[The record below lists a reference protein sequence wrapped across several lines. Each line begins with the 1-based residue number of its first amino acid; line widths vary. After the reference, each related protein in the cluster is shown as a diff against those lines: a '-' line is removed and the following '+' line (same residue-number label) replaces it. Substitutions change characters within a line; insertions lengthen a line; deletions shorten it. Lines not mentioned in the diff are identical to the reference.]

1 MTIMKRITFSVM
13 MALASM
19 VANAQE
25 AAATWTAT
33 LNTTELVKDL
43 QRGAP
48 MTIDNEGNAIVTG
61 TYTKEVEFASSYLEP
76 IATSAFVA
84 KYDKAG
90 SKKWAAG
97 LKGAATVKAV
107 ANDAEGNIYVAGNFA
122 DIVQILD
129 GTGEQKATINGKE
142 GVTSQVSAF
151 IVKYSKDGGYVASK
165 VIIPERARNDEGYDP
180 DPNFIPNKLLA
191 SNGKVYLAA
200 SYQGNSKIND
210 LTLEGK
216 YQSLWGLYLYDVPT
230 LAVVSLSADFAQAE
244 LVAQMAATDNE
255 TELGYRAEDVNFTTD
270 GSKVYVAFVAY
281 GDDLT
286 LKSANGSKQITDLLN
301 GVIDGDTKYEH
312 AFVLATIEN
321 GNIAATQTY
330 HSKIDENIRAA
341 KFNTIDEMA
350 FKNGNLYL
358 AGTFNETFPFD
369 NSKAYKG
376 GCDTYIACLKAS
388 DLSKNWALTSGYDE
402 GDVMKKAEVVTGMAV
417 FDDEVHLTGWAE
429 ATSGHVVETPLNFF
443 ADNDVV
449 PSSMRLVEGA
459 KALFATSVANNG
471 NYTIAQSDN
480 KAEENATE
488 GVYTYKFYDDDD
500 NGETGVSSVL
510 ADDNTIGWDGN
521 TVTLAKA
528 ADVELFSA
536 NGTLVLAAK
545 NTTKLSLANVAHG
558 VYMVKAGKKTAKIVF

>member
-1 MTIMKRITFSVM
+1 M

-25 AAATWTAT
+25 TLATWTAT
-33 LNTTELVKDL
+33 LNTTEKVSDL

-61 TYTKEVEFASSYLEP
+61 TYTKDVAFASSNLEP

-129 GTGEQKATINGKE
+129 GTGEQKETINGKE
-142 GVTSQVSAF
+142 GVTRQVSAF
-151 IVKYSKDGGYVASK
+151 IVKYSKDGDYVASK
-165 VIIPERARNDEGYDP
+165 VIIPEQVRNDEGYGDP
-180 DPNFIPNKLLA
+180 DPEFIPYKLIA

-200 SYQGNSKIND
+200 SFQGNSKIND
-210 LTLEGK
+210 LTLVGQ
-216 YQSLWGLYLYDVPT
+216 YGSMFGIYTWDVPT

-244 LVAQMAATDNE
+244 LVSQMAATDND
-255 TELGYRAEDVNFTTD
+255 TEVGYGAEDVNFTTD

-281 GDDLT
+281 GDNLT

-301 GVIDGDTKYEH
+301 GVIGEETKYER
-312 AFVLATIEN
+312 AFIVATIEN
-321 GNIAATQTY
+321 GDIAAMQTY
-330 HSKIDENIRAA
+330 HSKIDENIRIA
-341 KFNTIDEMA
+341 KFNTVDEMA

-388 DLSKNWALTSGYDE
+388 DLSKKWALTSGYNE
-402 GDVMKKAEVVTGMAV
+402 GDVKKMAEVVTGMAV
-417 FDDEVHLTGWAE
+417 FDDEVQLAGWAE

-449 PSSMRLVEGA
+449 PSSMRLVEGT

-488 GVYTYKFYDDDD
+488 GGVYTYKFYDDDD

-545 NTTKLSLANVAHG
+545 NTTKLSLANVARG
-558 VYMVKAGKKTAKIVF
+558 VYMVKAGNKTAKIVF

>member
-1 MTIMKRITFSVM
+1 MKRITFSVM

-25 AAATWTAT
+25 TLATWTAI
-33 LNTTELVKDL
+33 LNTTEKVSDL

-61 TYTKEVEFASSYLEP
+61 TYTKDVAFASSYLEP

-90 SKKWAAG
+90 DKKWAAG

-142 GVTSQVSAF
+142 GVTRQVSAF
-151 IVKYSKDGGYVASK
+151 IVKYSKDGDYVASK
-165 VIIPERARNDEGYDP
+165 VIIPEQVRNDEGYDDP
-180 DPNFIPNKLLA
+180 DPEFIPYKLIA

-200 SYQGNSKIND
+200 SFQGNSKIND

-255 TELGYRAEDVNFTTD
+255 TELGYGAEDVNFTTD

-312 AFVLATIEN
+312 AFIVAAIEN
-321 GNIAATQTY
+321 GDIAAMKTY
-330 HSKIDENIRAA
+330 HSKIDENIRIA
-341 KFNTIDEMA
+341 KFNTVDEMA

-369 NSKAYKG
+369 HSKAYEG
-376 GCDTYIACLKAS
+376 GCDTYIACLKGN
-388 DLSKNWALTSGYDE
+388 LSKNWALTSGYNE

-417 FDDEVHLTGWAE
+417 FDDEVQLTGWAE
-429 ATSGHVVETPLNFF
+429 ATSGHVVEPPLNFF

-449 PSSMRLVEGA
+449 PLSMRLVEGT

-480 KAEENATE
+480 KAEENAAE

-545 NTTKLSLANVAHG
+545 NTTKLSLVNVARG
-558 VYMVKAGKKTAKIVF
+558 VYMVKAGNKTAKIVY

>member
-1 MTIMKRITFSVM
+1 MKRITFSVM

-25 AAATWTAT
+25 GAATWTAT
-33 LNTTELVKDL
+33 LNTTEKVADL

-48 MTIDNEGNAIVTG
+48 MAIDNEGNAIVTG
-61 TYTKEVEFASSYLEP
+61 TYTKEVDFASSYLEP

-90 SKKWAAG
+90 NKKWAAG

-122 DIVQILD
+122 DIVEILD

-142 GVTSQVSAF
+142 GVTSQISAF
-151 IVKYSKDGGYVASK
+151 IVKYSKDGDYVASK
-165 VIIPERARNDEGYDP
+165 VIIPEQARNDESYGDP
-180 DPNFIPNKLLA
+180 APEFIPNKLLA

-200 SYQGNSKIND
+200 SFQGNSKIND
-210 LTLEGK
+210 LTLVGQ
-216 YQSLWGLYLYDVPT
+216 YGSMSGIYTWDVPT
-230 LAVVSLSADFAQAE
+230 LSVVSLSADFAQAE

-281 GDDLT
+281 GDNLT
-286 LKSANGSKQITDLLN
+286 LKSANGSKQITDLLKS
-301 GVIDGDTKYEH
+301 VIDGDTKYES
-312 AFVLATIEN
+312 AFIVATIEN
-321 GNIAATQTY
+321 GNIAAMQTY
-330 HSKIDENIRAA
+330 HSKIDENIRSA
-341 KFNTIDEMA
+341 KFNTVDEMA

-369 NSKAYKG
+369 NSKAYEG
-376 GCDTYIACLKAS
+376 GCDTYVACLKAS
-388 DLSKNWALTSGYDE
+388 DLSKNWAVTSGYNE
-402 GDVMKKAEVVTGMAV
+402 GDVKKKAEVVTGMAV

-429 ATSGHVVETPLNFF
+429 ATKGHVVETPLNFF

-459 KALFATSVANNG
+459 NALFATSVANNG
-471 NYTIAQSDN
+471 GYTIAQSDN

-500 NGETGVSSVL
+500 NGETGVDNVL

-545 NTTKLSLANVAHG
+545 NTTKLSLANVARG

>member
-1 MTIMKRITFSVM
+1 M

-25 AAATWTAT
+25 TLATWTAT
-33 LNTTELVKDL
+33 LNTTEKVSDL

-61 TYTKEVEFASSYLEP
+61 TYTKDVEFASSYLEP

-122 DIVQILD
+122 DIVEILD

-142 GVTSQVSAF
+142 GVTRQVSAF
-151 IVKYSKDGGYVASK
+151 IVKYSKDGDYVASK
-165 VIIPERARNDEGYDP
+165 VIIPEQARNDEGYGDP
-180 DPNFIPNKLLA
+180 DPEFIPYKLIA

-200 SYQGNSKIND
+200 SFQGNSKIND

-255 TELGYRAEDVNFTTD
+255 TELGYGAEDVNFTTD

-312 AFVLATIEN
+312 AFIVAAIEN
-321 GNIAATQTY
+321 GDIAAMQTY
-330 HSKIDENIRAA
+330 HSKIDENILTA
-341 KFNTIDEMA
+341 KFNTVDEMA

-369 NSKAYKG
+369 HSKAYEG

-388 DLSKNWALTSGYDE
+388 DLSKNWAVTSGYNE

-417 FDDEVHLTGWAE
+417 FDDEVQLAGWAE

-449 PSSMRLVEGA
+449 PSSMRLVEGT

-488 GVYTYKFYDDDD
+488 GGVYTYKFYDDDD

-545 NTTKLSLANVAHG
+545 NTTKLSLANVARG
-558 VYMVKAGKKTAKIVF
+558 VYMVKAGNKTAKIVF

>member
-1 MTIMKRITFSVM
+1 MKRITFSVM

-25 AAATWTAT
+25 TLATWTAT
-33 LNTTELVKDL
+33 LNTTEKVSDL

-61 TYTKEVEFASSYLEP
+61 TYTKDVAFASSYLEP

-107 ANDAEGNIYVAGNFA
+107 ANDAGGNIYVAGNFA

-142 GVTSQVSAF
+142 GVTRQVSAF
-151 IVKYSKDGGYVASK
+151 IVKYSKDGDYVASK
-165 VIIPERARNDEGYDP
+165 VIIPEQARNDEGYGDP
-180 DPNFIPNKLLA
+180 DPEFIPYKLIA

-200 SYQGNSKIND
+200 SFQGNSKIND
-210 LTLEGK
+210 LTLVGQ
-216 YQSLWGLYLYDVPT
+216 YGSMPGIYTWDVPT

-244 LVAQMAATDNE
+244 LVSQMAATDNE
-255 TELGYRAEDVNFTTD
+255 TEVGYGAEDVNFTTD

-286 LKSANGSKQITDLLN
+286 LKSANGSKQITNLLN

-312 AFVLATIEN
+312 AFIVAAIEN
-321 GNIAATQTY
+321 GDIAAMQIY
-330 HSKIDENIRAA
+330 HSKIDENIRTA
-341 KFNTIDEMA
+341 KFNTVDEMA

-369 NSKAYKG
+369 HSKAYEG

-388 DLSKNWALTSGYDE
+388 DLSKNWALTSGYNE

-417 FDDEVHLTGWAE
+417 FDDEVQLAGWAE
-429 ATSGHVVETPLNFF
+429 ATNGHVVETPLNFF

-449 PSSMRLVEGA
+449 PSSMRLVEGT

-521 TVTLAKA
+521 TGTLAKA

-545 NTTKLSLANVAHG
+545 NTTKLSLANVARG
-558 VYMVKAGKKTAKIVF
+558 VYMVKAGNKTAKIVF

>member
-1 MTIMKRITFSVM
+1 MKRITFSVM

-25 AAATWTAT
+25 TLATWTVT
-33 LNTTELVKDL
+33 LNTTETVSDL

-61 TYTKEVEFASSYLEP
+61 TYTKDVAFASSYLEP

-90 SKKWAAG
+90 SNKWAAG

-142 GVTSQVSAF
+142 GVTRQVSAF
-151 IVKYSKDGGYVASK
+151 IVKYSKDGDYVASK
-165 VIIPERARNDEGYDP
+165 VIIPEQVRNDEGYGEP
-180 DPNFIPNKLLA
+180 DPEFIPYKLIA

-200 SYQGNSKIND
+200 SFQGNSKIKD

-255 TELGYRAEDVNFTTD
+255 TELGYGAEDVNFTTD

-312 AFVLATIEN
+312 AFIVAAIEN
-321 GNIAATQTY
+321 GDIAAMQTY
-330 HSKIDENIRAA
+330 HSKIDENIRIA
-341 KFNTIDEMA
+341 KFNTVDEMA

-388 DLSKNWALTSGYDE
+388 DLSKKWALTSGYNE

-417 FDDEVHLTGWAE
+417 FDDEVQLAGWAE

-449 PSSMRLVEGA
+449 PSSMRLVEGT

-488 GVYTYKFYDDDD
+488 GGVYTYKFYDDDD

-545 NTTKLSLANVAHG
+545 NTTKLSLANVARG
-558 VYMVKAGKKTAKIVF
+558 VYMVKAGNKTAKIVF

>member
-1 MTIMKRITFSVM
+1 MKRITFSVM

-25 AAATWTAT
+25 GAATWTAT
-33 LNTTELVKDL
+33 LNTTEQVADL

-61 TYTKEVEFASSYLEP
+61 TYTKDVTFASSYLEP

-90 SKKWAAG
+90 VEKWAAG
-97 LKGAATVKAV
+97 LKGAATIKAV

-122 DIVQILD
+122 DFVQILD

-142 GVTSQVSAF
+142 DVTSQVSAF
-151 IVKYSKDGGYVASK
+151 VVKYSKDGDYVASK
-165 VIIPERARNDEGYDP
+165 VVIPEQARTDEGYGDP
-180 DPNFIPNKLLA
+180 DPDFIPYKLLA

-200 SYQGNSKIND
+200 SFKGNSKIND
-210 LTLEGK
+210 LTLVGQ
-216 YQSLWGLYLYDVPT
+216 YGNMFGIYTWDVPT

-255 TELGYRAEDVNFTTD
+255 TEVGYCAEDVNFTTD

-301 GVIDGDTKYEH
+301 VVVGEETKYER
-312 AFVLATIEN
+312 AFIVATIEN
-321 GNIAATQTY
+321 GDIAAMQTY
-330 HSKIDENIRAA
+330 HSKIDENIRIA
-341 KFNTIDEMA
+341 KFNTVDEMA

-369 NSKAYKG
+369 HSKAYEG

-388 DLSKNWALTSGYDE
+388 DLSKNWALTSGYNE
-402 GDVMKKAEVVTGMAV
+402 GDVMKKAEVVTGMVV
-417 FDDEVHLTGWAE
+417 FDDEVQLAGWAE

-459 KALFATSVANNG
+459 QALFATSVANNG
-471 NYTIAQSDN
+471 SYTIAQSDN

-488 GVYTYKFYDDDD
+488 GVYTYKFYDDND
-500 NGETGVSSVL
+500 NGETGVNSVL
-510 ADDNTIGWDGN
+510 ADDNTIGWDGS

-545 NTTKLSLANVAHG
+545 NTTKLSLANVARG

>member
-1 MTIMKRITFSVM
+1 

-25 AAATWTAT
+25 GAATWTAT
-33 LNTTELVKDL
+33 LNTTEQVADL

-90 SKKWAAG
+90 VEKWAAG
-97 LKGAATVKAV
+97 LKGAATIKAV

-142 GVTSQVSAF
+142 DVTIQVSAF
-151 IVKYSKDGGYVASK
+151 IVKYSKDGDYVASK
-165 VIIPERARNDEGYDP
+165 VIIPEQVRNDEGYGDP
-180 DPNFIPNKLLA
+180 DPEFIPYKLIA

-200 SYQGNSKIND
+200 SFQGNSKIND
-210 LTLEGK
+210 LTLVGQ
-216 YQSLWGLYLYDVPT
+216 YGSMFGLYLYDVPT

-255 TELGYRAEDVNFTTD
+255 TELGYGAEDVNFTTD

-281 GDDLT
+281 GDNLT

-301 GVIDGDTKYEH
+301 GVIGEETKYER
-312 AFVLATIEN
+312 AFIVATIEN
-321 GNIAATQTY
+321 GDIAAMQTY
-330 HSKIDENIRAA
+330 HSKIDENIRIA
-341 KFNTIDEMA
+341 KFNTVDEMA

-369 NSKAYKG
+369 NSKAYEG

-388 DLSKNWALTSGYDE
+388 DLSKNWAVTSGYNE

-417 FDDEVHLTGWAE
+417 FDDEVQLAGWAE
-429 ATSGHVVETPLNFF
+429 ATSSHVVETPLNFF

-449 PSSMRLVEGA
+449 PSSMRLVEGT

-488 GVYTYKFYDDDD
+488 GGVYTYKFYDDDD

-545 NTTKLSLANVAHG
+545 NTTKLSLANVARG
-558 VYMVKAGKKTAKIVF
+558 VYMVKAGKKTAKIVY

>member
-1 MTIMKRITFSVM
+1 M
-13 MALASM
+13 
-19 VANAQE
+19 
-25 AAATWTAT
+25 
-33 LNTTELVKDL
+33 
-43 QRGAP
+43 
-48 MTIDNEGNAIVTG
+48 
-61 TYTKEVEFASSYLEP
+61 
-76 IATSAFVA
+76 
-84 KYDKAG
+84 
-90 SKKWAAG
+90 
-97 LKGAATVKAV
+97 

-122 DIVQILD
+122 DIVEILD

-142 GVTSQVSAF
+142 GVTRQVSAF
-151 IVKYSKDGGYVASK
+151 IVKYSKDGDYVASK
-165 VIIPERARNDEGYDP
+165 VIIPEQVRNDEGYGYP
-180 DPNFIPNKLLA
+180 DPEFIPYKLIA

-200 SYQGNSKIND
+200 SFQGNSKIND
-210 LTLEGK
+210 LTLVGQ
-216 YQSLWGLYLYDVPT
+216 YGSMFGIYTWDVPT

-244 LVAQMAATDNE
+244 LVSQMAATDNE
-255 TELGYRAEDVNFTTD
+255 TEVGYGAEDVNFTTD

-281 GDDLT
+281 GDNLT

-301 GVIDGDTKYEH
+301 GVIGEETKYES
-312 AFVLATIEN
+312 AFIVATIEN
-321 GNIAATQTY
+321 GDIAAMQTY
-330 HSKIDENIRAA
+330 HSKIDENIRIA
-341 KFNTIDEMA
+341 KFNTVDEMA

-388 DLSKNWALTSGYDE
+388 DLSKNWAVTSGYNE

-417 FDDEVHLTGWAE
+417 FDDEVQLAGWAE

-449 PSSMRLVEGA
+449 PSSMRLVEGT

-480 KAEENATE
+480 KAEENAAE

-545 NTTKLSLANVAHG
+545 NTTKLSLANVARG
-558 VYMVKAGKKTAKIVF
+558 VYMVKAGNKTAKIVF

>member
-1 MTIMKRITFSVM
+1 MKRITFSVM

-25 AAATWTAT
+25 TLATWTAT
-33 LNTTELVKDL
+33 LNTTEKVSDL

-61 TYTKEVEFASSYLEP
+61 TYTKDVEFASSYLEP

-142 GVTSQVSAF
+142 GVTRQVSAF
-151 IVKYSKDGGYVASK
+151 IVKYSKDGDYVASK
-165 VIIPERARNDEGYDP
+165 VIIPEQARNDEGYGDP
-180 DPNFIPNKLLA
+180 DPEFIPYKLIA

-200 SYQGNSKIND
+200 SFQGNSKIND

-255 TELGYRAEDVNFTTD
+255 TELGYGAEDVNFTTD

-301 GVIDGDTKYEH
+301 GVIDGDTKYEC
-312 AFVLATIEN
+312 AFIVATIEN
-321 GNIAATQTY
+321 GDIAAMQTY
-330 HSKIDENIRAA
+330 HSKIDENILTA
-341 KFNTIDEMA
+341 KFNTVDEMA

-369 NSKAYKG
+369 HSKAYEG

-388 DLSKNWALTSGYDE
+388 DLSKNWALTSGYNE

-417 FDDEVHLTGWAE
+417 FDDEVQLAGWAE

-449 PSSMRLVEGA
+449 PSSMRLVEGT
-459 KALFATSVANNG
+459 KAIFATSVANNG

-488 GVYTYKFYDDDD
+488 GGVYTYKFYDDDD

-545 NTTKLSLANVAHG
+545 NTTKLSLANVARG
-558 VYMVKAGKKTAKIVF
+558 VYMVKAGNKTAKIVF

>member
-1 MTIMKRITFSVM
+1 MKRITFSVM

-25 AAATWTAT
+25 GAATWTAT
-33 LNTTELVKDL
+33 LNTTEQVADL

-61 TYTKEVEFASSYLEP
+61 TYTKDVEFASSCLEP

-142 GVTSQVSAF
+142 GVTRQVSAF
-151 IVKYSKDGGYVASK
+151 IVKYSKDGDYVASK
-165 VIIPERARNDEGYDP
+165 VIIPEQARNDEGYGDP
-180 DPNFIPNKLLA
+180 DPEFIPYKLIA

-200 SYQGNSKIND
+200 SFQGNSKIND
-210 LTLEGK
+210 LTLVGQ
-216 YQSLWGLYLYDVPT
+216 YGSLWGRYLYDVPT

-244 LVAQMAATDNE
+244 LVSQMAATDNE
-255 TELGYRAEDVNFTTD
+255 TEVGYGAEDVNFTTD

-286 LKSANGSKQITDLLN
+286 LKSANGSKQIIDLLN
-301 GVIDGDTKYEH
+301 GVIDGDTKYEC
-312 AFVLATIEN
+312 AFIVATIEN
-321 GNIAATQTY
+321 GDIAAMQTY
-330 HSKIDENIRAA
+330 HSKIDENIRIA
-341 KFNTIDEMA
+341 KFNTVDEMA

-369 NSKAYKG
+369 HSKAYEG

-388 DLSKNWALTSGYDE
+388 DLSKNWALTSGYNE
-402 GDVMKKAEVVTGMAV
+402 GDVTKKAEVVTGMAV
-417 FDDEVHLTGWAE
+417 FDDEVQLTGWAE

-449 PSSMRLVEGA
+449 PSSMRLVEGT

-488 GVYTYKFYDDDD
+488 GGVYTYKFYDDDD

-545 NTTKLSLANVAHG
+545 NTTKLSLANVARG
-558 VYMVKAGKKTAKIVF
+558 VYMVKAGNKTAKIVF

>member
-1 MTIMKRITFSVM
+1 MKRITFSVM

-25 AAATWTAT
+25 TLATWTAT
-33 LNTTELVKDL
+33 LNTTEKVSDL

-61 TYTKEVEFASSYLEP
+61 TYTKDVAFASSYLEP

-90 SKKWAAG
+90 DKKWAAG

-129 GTGEQKATINGKE
+129 GTGEQKVTINGKE
-142 GVTSQVSAF
+142 GVTRQVSAF
-151 IVKYSKDGGYVASK
+151 IVKYSKDGDYVASK
-165 VIIPERARNDEGYDP
+165 VIIPEQARNDEGYGDP
-180 DPNFIPNKLLA
+180 DPEFIPYKLIA

-200 SYQGNSKIND
+200 SFQGNSKIND
-210 LTLEGK
+210 LTLVGQ
-216 YQSLWGLYLYDVPT
+216 YGSMFGLYLYDVPT

-255 TELGYRAEDVNFTTD
+255 TELGYGAEDVNFTID

-312 AFVLATIEN
+312 AFIVAAIEN
-321 GNIAATQTY
+321 GYIAAMQTY
-330 HSKIDENIRAA
+330 HSKIDENTRIA
-341 KFNTIDEMA
+341 KFNTVDEMA

-388 DLSKNWALTSGYDE
+388 DLSKKWALTSGYNE

-417 FDDEVHLTGWAE
+417 FDDEVQLAGWAE

-449 PSSMRLVEGA
+449 PSSMRLVEGT
-459 KALFATSVANNG
+459 KAIFATSVANNG

-488 GVYTYKFYDDDD
+488 GGVYTYKFYDDDD

-545 NTTKLSLANVAHG
+545 NTTKLSLANVARG
-558 VYMVKAGKKTAKIVF
+558 VYMVKAGNKTAKIVF

>member
-1 MTIMKRITFSVM
+1 MKRITFSVM

-25 AAATWTAT
+25 TLATWTAT
-33 LNTTELVKDL
+33 LNTTEKVSDL

-61 TYTKEVEFASSYLEP
+61 TYTKDVAFASSYLEP

-97 LKGAATVKAV
+97 LKGAATVQAV

-142 GVTSQVSAF
+142 SVTRQVSAF
-151 IVKYSKDGGYVASK
+151 IVKYSKNGDFVASK
-165 VIIPERARNDEGYDP
+165 VIIPEQARNDEGYGDP
-180 DPNFIPNKLLA
+180 DPEFIPYKLIA

-200 SYQGNSKIND
+200 SFQGNSKIND
-210 LTLEGK
+210 LTLVGQ
-216 YQSLWGLYLYDVPT
+216 YGSMFGLYLYDVPT

-255 TELGYRAEDVNFTTD
+255 TELGYGAEDVNFTTD

-312 AFVLATIEN
+312 AFIVAAIEN
-321 GNIAATQTY
+321 GDIAAMHTY
-330 HSKIDENIRAA
+330 HSKIDENILIAR
-341 KFNTIDEMA
+341 FNTVDEMA

-369 NSKAYKG
+369 HSKAYKG

-388 DLSKNWALTSGYDE
+388 DLSKNWALTSGYNE
-402 GDVMKKAEVVTGMAV
+402 GDVKKKAEVVTGMAV
-417 FDDEVHLTGWAE
+417 FDDEVQLAGWAE
-429 ATSGHVVETPLNFF
+429 ATSDHVVETPLNFF

-449 PSSMRLVEGA
+449 PSSMRLVEGT

-488 GVYTYKFYDDDD
+488 GGVYTYKFYDDDD

-528 ADVELFSA
+528 ADMELFSA

-545 NTTKLSLANVAHG
+545 NTTKLSLANVARG
-558 VYMVKAGKKTAKIVF
+558 VYMVKAGNKTAKIVF

>member
-1 MTIMKRITFSVM
+1 MKRITFSVM

-25 AAATWTAT
+25 TLATWTAT
-33 LNTTELVKDL
+33 LNTTEKVSDL

-61 TYTKEVEFASSYLEP
+61 TYTKDVEFASSYLEP

-90 SKKWAAG
+90 DKKWAAG

-122 DIVQILD
+122 DIVEILD

-142 GVTSQVSAF
+142 GVTRQVSAF
-151 IVKYSKDGGYVASK
+151 IVKYSKDGDYVASK
-165 VIIPERARNDEGYDP
+165 VIIPEQARNDEGYGDP
-180 DPNFIPNKLLA
+180 DPEFIPYKLIA

-200 SYQGNSKIND
+200 SFQGNSKIND

-244 LVAQMAATDNE
+244 LVSQMAATDNE
-255 TELGYRAEDVNFTTD
+255 TEVGYGAEDVNFTTD

-281 GDDLT
+281 GDNLT

-301 GVIDGDTKYEH
+301 GVIGEETKYEC
-312 AFVLATIEN
+312 AFIVATIEN
-321 GNIAATQTY
+321 GDIAAMQTY
-330 HSKIDENIRAA
+330 HSKIDENIRIA
-341 KFNTIDEMA
+341 KFNTVDEMA

-369 NSKAYKG
+369 HSKAYEG

-388 DLSKNWALTSGYDE
+388 DLSKKWALTSGYNE

-417 FDDEVHLTGWAE
+417 FDDEVQLAGWAE
-429 ATSGHVVETPLNFF
+429 ATSSHVVETPLNFF

-449 PSSMRLVEGA
+449 PSSMRLVEGT

-488 GVYTYKFYDDDD
+488 GGVYTYKFYDDDD

-545 NTTKLSLANVAHG
+545 NTTKLSLANVARG

>member
-1 MTIMKRITFSVM
+1 M

-25 AAATWTAT
+25 TLATWTAT
-33 LNTTELVKDL
+33 LNTTEKVSDL

-61 TYTKEVEFASSYLEP
+61 TYTKDVAFASSYLEP
-76 IATSAFVA
+76 IATSAFIA

-142 GVTSQVSAF
+142 GVTRQVSAF
-151 IVKYSKDGGYVASK
+151 IVKYSKDGDYVASK
-165 VIIPERARNDEGYDP
+165 VIIPEQVRNDEGYGYP
-180 DPNFIPNKLLA
+180 DPEFIPYKLIA

-200 SYQGNSKIND
+200 SFQGNSKIND
-210 LTLEGK
+210 LTLVGQYGSK
-216 YQSLWGLYLYDVPT
+216 FGIYTWDVPT

-255 TELGYRAEDVNFTTD
+255 TEVGYGAEDVNFTTD

-312 AFVLATIEN
+312 AFIVAAIEN
-321 GNIAATQTY
+321 GDIAAMQTY
-330 HSKIDENIRAA
+330 HSKIDENIRIA
-341 KFNTIDEMA
+341 KFNTVDEMA

-369 NSKAYKG
+369 HSKAYEG

-388 DLSKNWALTSGYDE
+388 DLSKNWAVTSGYNE
-402 GDVMKKAEVVTGMAV
+402 GDVNKKAEVVTGMAV
-417 FDDEVHLTGWAE
+417 FDDEVQLAGWAE

-449 PSSMRLVEGA
+449 PSSMRLVEGT

-488 GVYTYKFYDDDD
+488 GGVYTYKFYDDDD

-545 NTTKLSLANVAHG
+545 NTTKLSLANVARG
-558 VYMVKAGKKTAKIVF
+558 VYMVKAGNKTAKIVF

>member
-1 MTIMKRITFSVM
+1 MKRITFSVM

-25 AAATWTAT
+25 TLATWTAT
-33 LNTTELVKDL
+33 LNTTEKVSDL

-61 TYTKEVEFASSYLEP
+61 TYTKDVAFASSYLEP

-90 SKKWAAG
+90 VEKWAAG
-97 LKGAATVKAV
+97 LKGAATIKAV
-107 ANDAEGNIYVAGNFA
+107 ANDAEGNIFVAGNFA

-142 GVTSQVSAF
+142 GVTRQVSAF
-151 IVKYSKDGGYVASK
+151 IVKYSKDGDYVASK
-165 VIIPERARNDEGYDP
+165 VIIPEQARNDEGYGDP
-180 DPNFIPNKLLA
+180 DPEFIPYKLIA

-200 SYQGNSKIND
+200 SFQGNSKIND
-210 LTLEGK
+210 LTLVGQ
-216 YQSLWGLYLYDVPT
+216 YGSMFGLYLYDVPT

-255 TELGYRAEDVNFTTD
+255 TEVGYGAEDVNFTTD

-312 AFVLATIEN
+312 AFIVAAIEN
-321 GNIAATQTY
+321 GDIAAMQTY
-330 HSKIDENIRAA
+330 HSKIDENIRIA
-341 KFNTIDEMA
+341 KFNTVDEMA

-369 NSKAYKG
+369 HSKAYEG

-388 DLSKNWALTSGYDE
+388 DLSKNWALTSGYNE
-402 GDVMKKAEVVTGMAV
+402 GDVNKKAEVVTGMAV
-417 FDDEVHLTGWAE
+417 FDDEVQLAGWAE
-429 ATSGHVVETPLNFF
+429 ATSDHVVETPLNFF

-449 PSSMRLVEGA
+449 PSSMRLVEGT

-488 GVYTYKFYDDDD
+488 GGVYTYKFYDDDD

-545 NTTKLSLANVAHG
+545 NTTKLSLANVARG
-558 VYMVKAGKKTAKIVF
+558 VYMVKAGNKTAKIVY

>member
-1 MTIMKRITFSVM
+1 MKRITFSVM

-25 AAATWTAT
+25 TLATWTAI
-33 LNTTELVKDL
+33 LNTTEKVSDL

-61 TYTKEVEFASSYLEP
+61 TYTKDVAFASSYLEP

-90 SKKWAAG
+90 DKKWAAG

-142 GVTSQVSAF
+142 GVTRQVSAF
-151 IVKYSKDGGYVASK
+151 IVKYSKDGDYVASK
-165 VIIPERARNDEGYDP
+165 VIIPEQVRNDEGYDDP
-180 DPNFIPNKLLA
+180 DPEFIPYKLIA

-200 SYQGNSKIND
+200 SFQGNSKIND

-255 TELGYRAEDVNFTTD
+255 TELGYGAEDVNFTTD

-312 AFVLATIEN
+312 AFIVAAIEN
-321 GNIAATQTY
+321 GDIAAMKTY
-330 HSKIDENIRAA
+330 HSKIDENIRIA
-341 KFNTIDEMA
+341 KFNTVDEMA

-369 NSKAYKG
+369 HSKAYEG
-376 GCDTYIACLKAS
+376 GCDTYIACLKGN
-388 DLSKNWALTSGYDE
+388 LSKNWALTSGYNE

-417 FDDEVHLTGWAE
+417 FDDEVQLTGWAE

-449 PSSMRLVEGA
+449 PLSMRLVEGT

-480 KAEENATE
+480 KAEENAAE

-545 NTTKLSLANVAHG
+545 NTTKLSLVNVARG
-558 VYMVKAGKKTAKIVF
+558 VYMVKAGNKTAKIVY

>member
-1 MTIMKRITFSVM
+1 MF
-13 MALASM
+13 
-19 VANAQE
+19 
-25 AAATWTAT
+25 
-33 LNTTELVKDL
+33 
-43 QRGAP
+43 
-48 MTIDNEGNAIVTG
+48 
-61 TYTKEVEFASSYLEP
+61 
-76 IATSAFVA
+76 
-84 KYDKAG
+84 
-90 SKKWAAG
+90 
-97 LKGAATVKAV
+97 
-107 ANDAEGNIYVAGNFA
+107 
-122 DIVQILD
+122 
-129 GTGEQKATINGKE
+129 
-142 GVTSQVSAF
+142 
-151 IVKYSKDGGYVASK
+151 
-165 VIIPERARNDEGYDP
+165 
-180 DPNFIPNKLLA
+180 
-191 SNGKVYLAA
+191 
-200 SYQGNSKIND
+200 
-210 LTLEGK
+210 
-216 YQSLWGLYLYDVPT
+216 GLYLYDVPT

-255 TELGYRAEDVNFTTD
+255 TELGYGAEDVNFTTD

-281 GDDLT
+281 GDNLT

-301 GVIDGDTKYEH
+301 GVIGEETKYER
-312 AFVLATIEN
+312 AFIVATIEN
-321 GNIAATQTY
+321 GDIAAMQTY
-330 HSKIDENIRAA
+330 HSKIDENIRIA
-341 KFNTIDEMA
+341 KFNTVDEMA

-369 NSKAYKG
+369 HSKAYEG

-388 DLSKNWALTSGYDE
+388 DLSKNWALTSGYNE

-417 FDDEVHLTGWAE
+417 FDDEVQLAGWAE

-449 PSSMRLVEGA
+449 PSSMRLVEGT

-545 NTTKLSLANVAHG
+545 NTTKLSLANVARG
-558 VYMVKAGKKTAKIVF
+558 VYMVKAGNKTAKIVF

>member
-1 MTIMKRITFSVM
+1 MKRITFSVM

-25 AAATWTAT
+25 TLATWTAT
-33 LNTTELVKDL
+33 LNTTEKVSDL

-48 MTIDNEGNAIVTG
+48 MTIDNEGNSIVTG
-61 TYTKEVEFASSYLEP
+61 TYTKDVAFASSYLEP

-142 GVTSQVSAF
+142 GVTRQVSAF
-151 IVKYSKDGGYVASK
+151 IVKYSKDGDYVASK
-165 VIIPERARNDEGYDP
+165 VIIPEQARNDEGYGDP
-180 DPNFIPNKLLA
+180 DPEFIPYKLIA

-200 SYQGNSKIND
+200 SFQGNSKIND
-210 LTLEGK
+210 LTLVGQ
-216 YQSLWGLYLYDVPT
+216 YGSMFGLYLYDVPT

-255 TELGYRAEDVNFTTD
+255 TELGYGAEDVNFTTD

-312 AFVLATIEN
+312 AFIVAAIEN
-321 GNIAATQTY
+321 GYIAAMQTY
-330 HSKIDENIRAA
+330 HSKIDENIRIA
-341 KFNTIDEMA
+341 KFNTVDEMA

-388 DLSKNWALTSGYDE
+388 DLSKKWALTSGYNE
-402 GDVMKKAEVVTGMAV
+402 GDVKKKAEVVTGMAV
-417 FDDEVHLTGWAE
+417 FDDEVQLAGWAE

-449 PSSMRLVEGA
+449 PSSMRLVEGT

-488 GVYTYKFYDDDD
+488 GGVYTYKFYDDDD

-545 NTTKLSLANVAHG
+545 NTTKLSLANVARG
-558 VYMVKAGKKTAKIVF
+558 VYMVKAGNKTAKIVY

>member
-1 MTIMKRITFSVM
+1 MKRITFSVM

-25 AAATWTAT
+25 TLATWTAT
-33 LNTTELVKDL
+33 LNTTEKVSDL

-61 TYTKEVEFASSYLEP
+61 TYTKDVEFASSYLEP

-90 SKKWAAG
+90 DKKWAAG

-107 ANDAEGNIYVAGNFA
+107 ANDDEGNIYVAGNFA
-122 DIVQILD
+122 DIVKILD

-142 GVTSQVSAF
+142 GVTRQVSAF
-151 IVKYSKDGGYVASK
+151 IVKYSKDGDYVASK
-165 VIIPERARNDEGYDP
+165 VIIPEQVRNDEGYGEP
-180 DPNFIPNKLLA
+180 DPEFIPYKLIA

-200 SYQGNSKIND
+200 SFQGNSKIND

-230 LAVVSLSADFAQAE
+230 LAVVSFSADFAQAE
-244 LVAQMAATDNE
+244 LVAQMAASDNE
-255 TELGYRAEDVNFTTD
+255 TELGYGAEDVNFTTD

-312 AFVLATIEN
+312 AFIVAAIEN
-321 GNIAATQTY
+321 GDIAAMKTY
-330 HSKIDENIRAA
+330 HSKIDENIRIA
-341 KFNTIDEMA
+341 KFNTVDEMA

-369 NSKAYKG
+369 HSKAYEG

-388 DLSKNWALTSGYDE
+388 DLSKKWALTSGYNE

-417 FDDEVHLTGWAE
+417 FDDEVQLAGWAE
-429 ATSGHVVETPLNFF
+429 ATSSHVVETPLNFF

-449 PSSMRLVEGA
+449 PSSMRLVEGT

-545 NTTKLSLANVAHG
+545 NTTKLSLANVARG
-558 VYMVKAGKKTAKIVF
+558 VYMVKAGKKTAKIVY

>member
-1 MTIMKRITFSVM
+1 MKRITFSVM

-25 AAATWTAT
+25 TLATWTAT
-33 LNTTELVKDL
+33 LNTTEKVSDL

-61 TYTKEVEFASSYLEP
+61 TYTKDVEFASSYLEP

-90 SKKWAAG
+90 DKKWAAG

-122 DIVQILD
+122 DIVEILD

-142 GVTSQVSAF
+142 GVTRQVSAF
-151 IVKYSKDGGYVASK
+151 IVKYSKDGDYVASK
-165 VIIPERARNDEGYDP
+165 VIIPEQVRNDEGYGDP
-180 DPNFIPNKLLA
+180 DPEFIPYKLIA

-200 SYQGNSKIND
+200 SFQGNSKIND

-255 TELGYRAEDVNFTTD
+255 TELGYGAEDVNFTTD

-312 AFVLATIEN
+312 AFIVAEIEN
-321 GNIAATQTY
+321 GDIAAMQIY
-330 HSKIDENIRAA
+330 HSKIDENIRTA
-341 KFNTIDEMA
+341 KFNTVDEMA

-369 NSKAYKG
+369 HSKAYEG

-388 DLSKNWALTSGYDE
+388 DLSKNWAVTSGYNE

-417 FDDEVHLTGWAE
+417 FDDEVQLAGWAE
-429 ATSGHVVETPLNFF
+429 ATSSHVVETPLNFF

-449 PSSMRLVEGA
+449 PLSMRLVEGT

-488 GVYTYKFYDDDD
+488 GGVYTYKFYDDDD

-545 NTTKLSLANVAHG
+545 NTTKLSLANVARG
-558 VYMVKAGKKTAKIVF
+558 VYMVKAGNKTAKIVY

>member
-1 MTIMKRITFSVM
+1 MKRITFSVM

-25 AAATWTAT
+25 TLATWTAT
-33 LNTTELVKDL
+33 LNTTEKVSDL

-61 TYTKEVEFASSYLEP
+61 TYTKDVAFASSYLEP

-129 GTGEQKATINGKE
+129 GTGEQKATINGKD
-142 GVTSQVSAF
+142 GVTRQVSAF
-151 IVKYSKDGGYVASK
+151 IVKYSKDGDYVASK
-165 VIIPERARNDEGYDP
+165 VIIPEQARNDEGYGDP
-180 DPNFIPNKLLA
+180 DPEFIPYKLIA

-200 SYQGNSKIND
+200 SFQGNSKIND
-210 LTLEGK
+210 LTLVGQ
-216 YQSLWGLYLYDVPT
+216 YGSMFGLYLYDVPT

-255 TELGYRAEDVNFTTD
+255 TELGYGAEDVNFTTD

-312 AFVLATIEN
+312 AFIVAAIEN
-321 GNIAATQTY
+321 GYIAAMQTY
-330 HSKIDENIRAA
+330 HSKIDENIRIA
-341 KFNTIDEMA
+341 KFNTVDEMA

-369 NSKAYKG
+369 HSKAYEG

-388 DLSKNWALTSGYDE
+388 DLSKNWAVTSGYNE

-417 FDDEVHLTGWAE
+417 FDDEVQLAGWAE

-449 PSSMRLVEGA
+449 PSSMRLVEDT

-488 GVYTYKFYDDDD
+488 GGVYTYKFYDDDD

-545 NTTKLSLANVAHG
+545 NTTKLSLANVARG
-558 VYMVKAGKKTAKIVF
+558 VYMVKAGNKTAKIVY

>member
-1 MTIMKRITFSVM
+1 MKRITFSVM

-25 AAATWTAT
+25 TLATWTAT
-33 LNTTELVKDL
+33 LNTTEKVSDL

-61 TYTKEVEFASSYLEP
+61 TYTKDVAFASSYLEP

-129 GTGEQKATINGKE
+129 GTGKQKATINGKE
-142 GVTSQVSAF
+142 GVTRQVSAF
-151 IVKYSKDGGYVASK
+151 IVKYSKDGDYVASK
-165 VIIPERARNDEGYDP
+165 VIIPEQARNDEGYGDP
-180 DPNFIPNKLLA
+180 DPEFIPYKLIA

-200 SYQGNSKIND
+200 SFQGNSKIND

-255 TELGYRAEDVNFTTD
+255 TELGYGAEDVNFTTD

-301 GVIDGDTKYEH
+301 GVIDADTKYEH
-312 AFVLATIEN
+312 AFIVAEIEN
-321 GNIAATQTY
+321 GDIAAMQTY
-330 HSKIDENIRAA
+330 HSKIDENIRIA
-341 KFNTIDEMA
+341 KFNTVDEMA

-369 NSKAYKG
+369 HSKAYEG

-388 DLSKNWALTSGYDE
+388 DLSKNWAVTSGYNE

-417 FDDEVHLTGWAE
+417 FDDEVQLAGWAE

-449 PSSMRLVEGA
+449 PSSMRLVEGT

-488 GVYTYKFYDDDD
+488 GGVYTYKFYDDDD

-545 NTTKLSLANVAHG
+545 NTTKLSLANVARG
-558 VYMVKAGKKTAKIVF
+558 VYMVKAGNKTAKIVF

>member
-1 MTIMKRITFSVM
+1 MKRITFSVM

-25 AAATWTAT
+25 TLATWTAT
-33 LNTTELVKDL
+33 LNTTEKVSDL

-61 TYTKEVEFASSYLEP
+61 TYTKDVAFASSYLEP

-107 ANDAEGNIYVAGNFA
+107 ANDAGGNIYVAGNFA

-142 GVTSQVSAF
+142 GVTRQVSAF
-151 IVKYSKDGGYVASK
+151 IVKYSKDGDYVASK
-165 VIIPERARNDEGYDP
+165 VIIPEQARNDEGYGDP
-180 DPNFIPNKLLA
+180 DPEFIPYKLIA

-200 SYQGNSKIND
+200 SFQGNSKIND
-210 LTLEGK
+210 LTLVGQ
-216 YQSLWGLYLYDVPT
+216 YGSMPGIYTWDVPT

-244 LVAQMAATDNE
+244 LVSQMAATDNE
-255 TELGYRAEDVNFTTD
+255 TEVGYGAEDVNFTTD

-286 LKSANGSKQITDLLN
+286 LKSANGSKQITNLLN

-312 AFVLATIEN
+312 AFIVAAIEN
-321 GNIAATQTY
+321 GDIAAMQIY
-330 HSKIDENIRAA
+330 HSKIDENIRTA
-341 KFNTIDEMA
+341 KFNTVDEMA

-369 NSKAYKG
+369 HSKAYEG

-388 DLSKNWALTSGYDE
+388 DLSKNWALTSGYNE

-417 FDDEVHLTGWAE
+417 FDDEVQLAGWAE
-429 ATSGHVVETPLNFF
+429 ATNGHVVETPLNFF

-449 PSSMRLVEGA
+449 PSSMRLVEGT

-545 NTTKLSLANVAHG
+545 NTTKLSLANVARG
-558 VYMVKAGKKTAKIVF
+558 VYMVKAGNKTAKIVF

>member
-1 MTIMKRITFSVM
+1 MKRITFSVM

-25 AAATWTAT
+25 TLATWTAT
-33 LNTTELVKDL
+33 LNTTEKVSDL

-61 TYTKEVEFASSYLEP
+61 TYTKEVAFASSYLEP

-90 SKKWAAG
+90 DKKWAAG

-142 GVTSQVSAF
+142 GVTRQVSAF
-151 IVKYSKDGGYVASK
+151 IVKYSKDGDYVASK
-165 VIIPERARNDEGYDP
+165 VIIPEQVRNDEGYGDP
-180 DPNFIPNKLLA
+180 DPEFIPYKLIA

-200 SYQGNSKIND
+200 SFQGNSKIND
-210 LTLEGK
+210 LTLVGQ
-216 YQSLWGLYLYDVPT
+216 YGSMFGLYLYDVPT

-255 TELGYRAEDVNFTTD
+255 TELGYGAEDVNFTTD

-312 AFVLATIEN
+312 AFIVAEIEN
-321 GNIAATQTY
+321 GDIAAMQIY
-330 HSKIDENIRAA
+330 HSKIDENIRTA
-341 KFNTIDEMA
+341 KFNTVDEMA

-369 NSKAYKG
+369 HSKAYEG

-388 DLSKNWALTSGYDE
+388 DLSKNWAVTSGYNE

-417 FDDEVHLTGWAE
+417 FDDEVQLAGWAE
-429 ATSGHVVETPLNFF
+429 ATSSHVVETPLNFF

-449 PSSMRLVEGA
+449 PLSMRLVEGT

-488 GVYTYKFYDDDD
+488 GGVYTYKFYDDDD

-545 NTTKLSLANVAHG
+545 NTTKLSLANVARG
-558 VYMVKAGKKTAKIVF
+558 VYMVKAGNKTAKIVF

>member
-1 MTIMKRITFSVM
+1 M
-13 MALASM
+13 MALASI

-25 AAATWTAT
+25 TAATWTAT
-33 LNTTELVKDL
+33 LNTTEKVADL

-61 TYTKEVEFASSYLEP
+61 TYTKDVEFASSYLEP

-90 SKKWAAG
+90 DKKWAAG
-97 LKGAATVKAV
+97 LKGAATIKAV

-129 GTGEQKATINGKE
+129 GTGEQKATINGKD

-151 IVKYSKDGGYVASK
+151 IVKYSKVGDYVASK
-165 VIIPERARNDEGYDP
+165 VIIPEQARNDEGYGDP
-180 DPNFIPNKLLA
+180 DPDPEFIPYKLIA

-270 GSKVYVAFVAY
+270 GSKVFVAFVAY

-312 AFVLATIEN
+312 AFIVATIEN
-321 GNIAATQTY
+321 GDIAAMQTY
-330 HSKIDENIRAA
+330 HSKIDENIRIA
-341 KFNTIDEMA
+341 KFNTVDEMT

-388 DLSKNWALTSGYDE
+388 DLSKNWAVTSGYDE

-449 PSSMRLVEGA
+449 PSSMRLVEGT

-480 KAEENATE
+480 KAEENVTE

-545 NTTKLSLANVAHG
+545 NTTKLSLANVARG

>member
-1 MTIMKRITFSVM
+1 MKRITFSVM

-25 AAATWTAT
+25 TLATWTAT
-33 LNTTELVKDL
+33 LNTTEKVSDL

-61 TYTKEVEFASSYLEP
+61 TYTKDVAFASSYLEP

-90 SKKWAAG
+90 DKKWAAG

-129 GTGEQKATINGKE
+129 GTGEQKVTINGKE
-142 GVTSQVSAF
+142 GVTRQVSAF
-151 IVKYSKDGGYVASK
+151 IVKYSKDGDYVASK
-165 VIIPERARNDEGYDP
+165 VIIPEQARNDEGYGDP
-180 DPNFIPNKLLA
+180 DPEFIPYKLIA

-200 SYQGNSKIND
+200 SFQGNSKIND
-210 LTLEGK
+210 LTLVGQ
-216 YQSLWGLYLYDVPT
+216 YGSMFGLYLYDVPT

-255 TELGYRAEDVNFTTD
+255 TELGYGAEDVNFTID

-281 GDDLT
+281 GDNLT

-301 GVIDGDTKYEH
+301 GVIGEETKYEC
-312 AFVLATIEN
+312 AFIVATIEN
-321 GNIAATQTY
+321 GDIAAMRTY
-330 HSKIDENIRAA
+330 HSKIDENIRIA
-341 KFNTIDEMA
+341 KFNTVDEMA

-388 DLSKNWALTSGYDE
+388 DLSKKWALTSGYNE
-402 GDVMKKAEVVTGMAV
+402 GDVKKMAEVVTGMAV
-417 FDDEVHLTGWAE
+417 FDDEVQLKGWAE

-449 PSSMRLVEGA
+449 PSSMRLVEGT

-488 GVYTYKFYDDDD
+488 GGVYTYKFYDDDD

-545 NTTKLSLANVAHG
+545 NTTKLSLANVARG
-558 VYMVKAGKKTAKIVF
+558 VYMVKAGKKTAKIVY